1 MATDYHH
8 GVRVI
13 EINEGSRP
21 IRTVSTAVLGLIA
34 TADDADPAAFPLDTP
49 VLVTNVLAAM
59 GKAGKTGT
67 LYRSLQAIAA
77 QTKPLTV
84 VVRVAE
90 GETEAE
96 TTSNAVGGVSPDGK
110 YLGAQALLAAQSKL
124 GVKPRI
130 LGAPGLDTQAV
141 TNALASVAQRLRGFV
156 YASAYGC
163 ATVTAATTYRGQFG
177 QREVMIIWPDF
188 VDWNT
193 AIDEEASISAVAY
206 AMGLRAKIDEEAG
219 WHKTLSNVVINGP
232 TGISKD
238 VFFDLQD
245 PATDSGVLNAKEV
258 TTLINM
264 GGYRFWGSR
273 TCEAPGGFF
282 YFESYTRT
290 AQVLADTIAE
300 AHFAYVD
307 LPLHPSLVRDLLES
321 INAKFRDL
329 KLQGY
334 IIDGHAWYDEQY
346 NDKTALKDGKLAIDY
361 DYTPVPPLENLKFQ
375 QRITDRYLA
384 DFASRIAA

>member
-1 MATDYHH
+1 M
-8 GVRVI
+8 
-13 EINEGSRP
+13 
-21 IRTVSTAVLGLIA
+21 
-34 TADDADPAAFPLDTP
+34 
-49 VLVTNVLAAM
+49 M
-59 GKAGKTGT
+59 
-67 LYRSLQAIAA
+67 
-77 QTKPLTV
+77 
-84 VVRVAE
+84 
-90 GETEAE
+90 
-96 TTSNAVGGVSPDGK
+96 
-110 YLGAQALLAAQSKL
+110 
-124 GVKPRI
+124 
-130 LGAPGLDTQAV
+130 
-141 TNALASVAQRLRGFV
+141 
-156 YASAYGC
+156 
-163 ATVTAATTYRGQFG
+163 
-177 QREVMIIWPDF
+177 IWPDF
-188 VDWNT
+188 VNWNT
-193 AIDEEASISAVAY
+193 ATDEEASISAVAY
-206 AMGLRAKIDEEAG
+206 AMGLRAKIDEETG
-219 WHKTLSNVVINGP
+219 WHKTLSNVVVNGP

-245 PATDSGVLNAKEV
+245 PATDAGVLNAKEV

-307 LPLHPSLVRDLLES
+307 VPLHPSLVRDLLES

-346 NDKTALKDGKLAIDY
+346 NDKAGLKDGKLAIDY